1 MRFTL
6 LPGHRHDTV
15 GVEPLIRG
23 LGFGALLADK
33 AFDADW
39 IIEEMNERGAV
50 VCIAQLGQRTAPIE
64 IDLDLYKRRHKIENT
79 FARRKDWRRV
89 AMRFDRC
96 PKVFLSACALAAIVM
111 FWL

>member
-64 IDLDLYKRRHKIENT
+64 IDLELYKRRHKIENFFCVLKDYKRIALRAEKLDLT
-79 FARRKDWRRV
+79 FRAFV
-89 AMRFDRC
+89 T
-96 PKVFLSACALAAIVM
+96 ACAALINSK
-111 FWL
+111 